1 MTEKEKEIL
10 NDLLANVSDDIDKR
24 TGSVIYTALAP
35 AAIKLAEL
43 ENENNAVLD
52 EAYADTASL
61 DNLILKAKERR
72 IEYHDAT
79 KAIVEAVINLS
90 DGDSLEGGER
100 FFTQD
105 GKVKYRVVTVSDD
118 GSIYQL
124 ECEDYGTGG
133 NIENGQLVFDGRGI
147 TVISAEIIGIFE
159 YGRDAETKESLLKRY
174 DDSFNVAAFG
184 GNKTDYREKCLES
197 VNGVG
202 GVQVRR
208 AWNGG
213 GTVKLVIVGLDYG
226 AVSDEIVNAAQ
237 ELFDP
242 IVDGVHTGEGVY
254 SVIGH
259 TVTVCSADEVKINI
273 ATTIEYENETLWS
286 DVADNVKTALREY
299 LSTVCKTWAENGRA
313 VVRISKIESI
323 ISSVSGVV
331 DAYDT
336 TINSSPSNVIFDGD
350 GIPVLGT
357 VNGL

>member
-1 MTEKEKEIL
+1 MTESEKEIL
-10 NDLLANVSDDIDKR
+10 NELLSNVSEEFDKR
-24 TGSVIYTALAP
+24 SGSVIYTALAP
-35 AAIKLAEL
+35 AAIKFSEL
-43 ENENNAVLD
+43 EKGNSEVLD

-61 DNLILKAKERR
+61 ENLILKAKERR

-79 KAIVEAVINLS
+79 KAVIEATIKLA

-124 ECEDYGTGG
+124 ECEDYGTVG
-133 NIENGQLVFDGRGI
+133 NIESGQLVFDGRGI

-184 GNKTDYREKCLES
+184 GNKKDYREKCIEA
-197 VNGVG
+197 VDGVG

-213 GTVKLVIVGLDYG
+213 GTVKLVIVGVDYG
-226 AVSDEIVNAAQ
+226 AVSDDIVNDAQ
-237 ELFDP
+237 QLFDP

-273 ATTIEYENETLWS
+273 VSTIEYENDASWDDVS
-286 DVADNVKTALREY
+286 DSVKDALREY
-299 LSTVCKTWAENGRA
+299 LSTVCKNWAENGRA

-336 TINSSPSNVIFDGD
+336 TINESPSNVVFEGD